1 MPDLPHKKPIF
12 RVKQPI
18 PDPEELQ
25 GLLRLRSAVGGR
37 VWLNTYYTRLD
48 QALVIWGAVTAV
60 IFLTAQFSELNWTV
74 QAQIWSILTLFT
86 IPVTSWLAWHWATV
100 RQVRWVVILW
110 AILILGGICL
120 TCYGVFLPRGSIL
133 SNLCP
138 LWLGVC
144 VLGYGITSLGMRAL
158 ALTIITSV
166 HLLAIFL
173 LQLVPEQQFFLT
185 GIVMAGS
192 LWVLAAWQWE
202 HRRPSPFY

>member
-1 MPDLPHKKPIF
+1 M
-12 RVKQPI
+12 
-18 PDPEELQ
+18 
-25 GLLRLRSAVGGR
+25 
-37 VWLNTYYTRLD
+37 
-48 QALVIWGAVTAV
+48 
-60 IFLTAQFSELNWTV
+60 
-74 QAQIWSILTLFT
+74 
-86 IPVTSWLAWHWATV
+86 
-100 RQVRWVVILW
+100 RWVVILW